1 MSAATSPGTG
11 LAYGLRRVCAAWGMA
26 RSSFYAMTSGQNAE
40 RPPAKRRGPK
50 PAISDQALLVAIE
63 ADLETSPWEGEGYR
77 KVWARLRVCRD
88 IRVARKRVLRLM
100 RENNLLSPHRC
111 RRRGG
116 NPHDGEIITHAP
128 NLMWGTDGVR
138 VFTVDDGWGW
148 IFTAVEHWNAECVG
162 WHVCKRGDRFAALQP
177 ISMGLAG
184 LYGSTAAGA
193 ARGLALRMDHGSQ
206 YLSDHFT
213 NQIKFWGIQPSYAFV
228 AEPQTNGVAERFNR
242 TLKEQIIHGRIYR
255 NIAELRDAVRD
266 FVELYNAQWI
276 VEKKR
281 LPEPRSSSSGVARR
295 DLNQARRVR
304 QTCVQGTGCATV
316 DRGYVDF
323 ARLYVLHQAGAFFV
337 TRAKSNIDA
346 HRVYSAPTDRSTGII
361 CDQTISLDGFYTRQ
375 DYPELLRRIRFKDPE
390 SGKTLVFITNNFSL
404 PAATICAL
412 YKSRWQVELFF
423 KWIKQHLRIK
433 QFYGTSENAVK
444 TQIWIAVSVY
454 VLVAIVKKRLD
465 LDASLYTL
473 LQILSVTL
481 FEKMPIH
488 QALAG
493 DENRC
498 NAS

>member
-1 MSAATSPGTG
+1 MTDNFEKKVAVDGSVVDAGELGSSTFSPGQALPAGPLGLGQRWTVARKREVVLRLLRDEPVQLLSRQLGVEIFRLEQWREKAIGGIDASLKQRKGDPVQAELDSAMKRIGELTMQVELLEAQDGDLRPFGAAEVAAMSAATSPGTG

-26 RSSFYAMTSGQNAE
+26 RSSFYAMTSGQHAE
-40 RPPAKRRGPK
+40 QPPAKRRGPK

-63 ADLETSPWEGEGYR
+63 ADLEASPWEGEGYR

-162 WHVCKRGDRFAALQP
+162 WHVCKCGDRFAALQP
-177 ISMGLAG
+177 ISMGLAR

-276 VEKKR
+276 VEKNGY
-281 LPEPRSSSSGVARR
+281 LSPA
-295 DLNQARRVR
+295 QAR
-304 QTCVQGTGCATV
+304 
-316 DRGYVDF
+316 
-323 ARLYVLHQAGAFFV
+323 QAWHA
-337 TRAKSNIDA
+337 A
-346 HRVYSAPTDRSTGII
+346 
-361 CDQTISLDGFYTRQ
+361 IS
-375 DYPELLRRIRFKDPE
+375 IR
-390 SGKTLVFITNNFSL
+390 
-404 PAATICAL
+404 PAA
-412 YKSRWQVELFF
+412 
-423 KWIKQHLRIK
+423 
-433 QFYGTSENAVK
+433 
-444 TQIWIAVSVY
+444 
-454 VLVAIVKKRLD
+454 
-465 LDASLYTL
+465 
-473 LQILSVTL
+473 
-481 FEKMPIH
+481 
-488 QALAG
+488 
-493 DENRC
+493 
-498 NAS
+498 

>member
-1 MSAATSPGTG
+1 MENRIKDCQLDLFANRMSAHAYKANQLRLLLAAFAYVLIDGIRRVALKKTTLAKAVPNTIRLKLLKVGAKVINSVRRIKLSLPDACPYKDLFFKAHAALAPPVARKREVVLRLLRDEPVATLHPGTG
-11 LAYGLRRVCAAWGMA
+11 LAYGL
-26 RSSFYAMTSGQNAE
+26 QQHAE
-40 RPPAKRRGPK
+40 QPPAKRRGPK

-63 ADLETSPWEGEGYR
+63 ADLEASPWEGEGYR

-255 NIAELRDAVRD
+255 NISCGTPSATSS
-266 FVELYNAQWI
+266 NSTMPSGSS
-276 VEKKR
+276 KR
-281 LPEPRSSSSGVARR
+281 
-295 DLNQARRVR
+295 
-304 QTCVQGTGCATV
+304 TAT
-316 DRGYVDF
+316 
-323 ARLYVLHQAGAFFV
+323 
-337 TRAKSNIDA
+337 
-346 HRVYSAPTDRSTGII
+346 
-361 CDQTISLDGFYTRQ
+361 
-375 DYPELLRRIRFKDPE
+375 
-390 SGKTLVFITNNFSL
+390 
-404 PAATICAL
+404 
-412 YKSRWQVELFF
+412 
-423 KWIKQHLRIK
+423 
-433 QFYGTSENAVK
+433 
-444 TQIWIAVSVY
+444 
-454 VLVAIVKKRLD
+454 
-465 LDASLYTL
+465 
-473 LQILSVTL
+473 
-481 FEKMPIH
+481 
-488 QALAG
+488 
-493 DENRC
+493 
-498 NAS
+498 

>member
-26 RSSFYAMTSGQNAE
+26 RSSFYAMTSGQHAE
-40 RPPAKRRGPK
+40 QPPAKRRGPK

-63 ADLETSPWEGEGYR
+63 ADLEASPWEGEGYR

-162 WHVCKRGDRFAALQP
+162 WHVCKRGDRFATLQP
-177 ISMGLAG
+177 ISMGLAR

-276 VEKKR
+276 VEKNGY
-281 LPEPRSSSSGVARR
+281 LSPAQARQAWHAAI
-295 DLNQARRVR
+295 LNQARRVR
-304 QTCVQGTGCATV
+304 QTCVQGTGCAT
-316 DRGYVDF
+316 
-323 ARLYVLHQAGAFFV
+323 AV
-337 TRAKSNIDA
+337 TTASC
-346 HRVYSAPTDRSTGII
+346 SASM
-361 CDQTISLDGFYTRQ
+361 
-375 DYPELLRRIRFKDPE
+375 
-390 SGKTLVFITNNFSL
+390 
-404 PAATICAL
+404 A
-412 YKSRWQVELFF
+412 SR
-423 KWIKQHLRIK
+423 
-433 QFYGTSENAVK
+433 
-444 TQIWIAVSVY
+444 
-454 VLVAIVKKRLD
+454 
-465 LDASLYTL
+465 
-473 LQILSVTL
+473 
-481 FEKMPIH
+481 PP
-488 QALAG
+488 
-493 DENRC
+493 
-498 NAS
+498 